1 MDPSNI
7 RKGLTSLLSQ
17 LRTTGFFHVFGSSI
31 INRIIGFVV
40 VFFIVRILSPEDYGV
55 YTYAF
60 SILSVLL
67 LINGLGVATGI
78 LQLCSEKEPGSFQSI
93 SLFKYSYRIGIQ
105 ADCVFAIV
113 LLIST
118 FVISFP
124 LQGANALVRLI
135 SFLPLV
141 MLAFE
146 LIQIWYRSQ
155 GANREYARNIT
166 LNSVFLCLFVL
177 GGALLFS
184 SVGAFIGYYLAYLFS
199 ALIAFVGMRKTIRLK
214 TQPPSPVEKRTLLKI
229 SLASA
234 VTDGTSAL
242 LYQIDVIIIGALVTS
257 SLAVAGYRVATLIPV
272 ALLFVPSTIMVYLF
286 PYFARNRLDKKWCL
300 RRYLQVTA
308 IVASFS
314 VLITIILILVSKPLI
329 SLVFGEAYES
339 VSGVFSVLMISYAFN
354 GGFRIVTGN
363 IICSQRKYLANL
375 CFAVVTVL
383 LFTCLCFIL
392 IPLYGIEGAAWSSL
406 ATMIITAIMSNVY
419 LVKLLTA

>member
-1 MDPSNI
+1 MGPSII
-7 RKGLTSLLSQ
+7 RKGLIPLLSQ
-17 LRTTGFFHVFGSSI
+17 LRKTGFFHVFSSST
-31 INRIIGFVV
+31 INRIINFVV
-40 VFFIVRILSPEDYGV
+40 VFFIVRVLSPEDYAV

-78 LQLCSEKEPGSFQSI
+78 LQLCSEKEPGSCQSI
-93 SLFKYSYRIGIQ
+93 SLFKYSSRIGMQ
-105 ADCVFAIV
+105 TDCVLAIA
-113 LLIST
+113 LLVSAL
-118 FVISFP
+118 VVSFP
-124 LQGANALVRLI
+124 LQGVNTLVGLI

-141 MLAFE
+141 ILAFE
-146 LIQIWYRSQ
+146 LIQVWYRSQ

-166 LNSVFLCLFVL
+166 INSAFLCFFVL
-177 GGALLFS
+177 GGALLFNS
-184 SVGAFIGYYLAYLFS
+184 IGAFVGYYLTYLFS
-199 ALIAFVGMRKTIRLK
+199 ALIASVGMRKTIRSK
-214 TQPPSPVEKRTLLKI
+214 TQPPSPLEKRTLLKI

-234 VTDGTSAL
+234 VTDGISAL
-242 LYQIDVIIIGALVTS
+242 LYQIDIIIIGALVTS
-257 SLAVAGYRVATLIPV
+257 TLAVAEYRVATLIPV
-272 ALLFVPSTIMVYLF
+272 ALLFIPSTIMVYLF

-300 RRYLQVTA
+300 RKYLQATA

-329 SLVFGEAYES
+329 PFVFGEAYES

-354 GGFRIVTGN
+354 GGFRIITGN

-375 CFAVVTVL
+375 CFAIITVL
-383 LFTCLCFIL
+383 LFIVLCFIL
-392 IPLYGIEGAAWSSL
+392 IPLYGIEGAAWSTL